1 MNSPIRPLRKR
12 TFPTFCDRHRPTTP
26 PRRAIRLRST
36 CTTACGTWCD
46 LQSGLTTC
54 AADAGTVQATCQRL
68 VRSNVGCTPAAQRVA
83 QALGTCRQPAQRLGQ
98 AKVGCTPA
106 AQRVAQALGTCRQPA
121 QRLGRSL
128 CRCLRGLRTLSGRA
142 VRPPQLAQRVV
153 RGTCRS
159 LCGPR
164 AVVQCARRL
173 VAARGPIA
181 GRLGSQSVRSAGCKS
196 IWPW

>member
-36 CTTACGTWCD
+36 CTTACGTLCD

-83 QALGTCRQPAQRLGQ
+83 QALGTCS
-98 AKVGCTPA
+98 K
-106 AQRVAQALGTCRQPA
+106 PA

-153 RGTCRS
+153 RRTCRS